1 MSPYLYKELYQQIKR
16 VINKQIAITD
26 INGQPFD
33 GVSDFA
39 KVKQFFLKAA
49 PSQDKA
55 SISLDDFP
63 ELQAIPL
70 FYEERPVGLVV
81 VEVSAEDI
89 QTLQIVSSLA
99 ELIVQQFMNVH
110 KPRPD
115 AVDLLLTRLAY
126 RPNTIDEEELE
137 QQMAALGFR
146 LDVQRAA
153 IVFELSGFWHNY
165 LQTIGQPLA
174 EKKSL
179 IDAKKHDIEQ
189 GLTSFFSKNQ
199 DNVIGYIGNDRFLV
213 LKDLSSTDF
222 NRFTKLM
229 TTHFKEITSSVKNVY
244 ITDVTIGI
252 GAPSVSASGLLISA
266 QEAQQVLDVGRKL
279 KGAGHVYTSDV
290 LGVLP
295 LVISG
300 NISQK
305 HDQAK
310 RILDGLDDPELTE
323 TLEAFLQHN
332 LNLTHTA
339 EALNIHRNTV
349 IYRLDRITEKL
360 GKDPRSFTDAVE
372 LYLAL
377 QLQKI
382 YM

>member
-16 VINKQIAITD
+16 VISKSIAIIDVDGT
-26 INGQPFD
+26 PFE
-33 GVSDFA
+33 GVSDFS
-39 KVKQFFLKAA
+39 KIKTFFLSGV
-49 PSQDKA
+49 PSQDK
-55 SISLDDFP
+55 SSVGVDGQP
-63 ELQAIPL
+63 GLQAIPL

-81 VEVSAEDI
+81 TEVTPEDVQTI
-89 QTLQIVSSLA
+89 QIISSLA

-153 IVFELSGFWHNY
+153 VVFELSGFWHNY
-165 LQTIGQPLA
+165 LQTIGQPLS

-179 IDAKKHDIEQ
+179 IDAKKHDIESS
-189 GLTSFFSKNQ
+189 LTSFFSKNQ
-199 DNVIGYIGNDRFLV
+199 DNIIGYIGNDRFLV

-229 TTHFKEITSSVKNVY
+229 TTHFKEITNSLKNVY
-244 ITDVTIGI
+244 IKEVTVGI
-252 GAPSVSASGLLISA
+252 GAPSLSASGLLISA
-266 QEAQQVLDVGRKL
+266 QEAQQVLEVGRKL
-279 KGAGHVYTSDV
+279 KGQGGVYRSDV

-300 NISQK
+300 NITQK
-305 HDQAK
+305 HEQAK
-310 RILDGLDDPELTE
+310 RILDGLDDPELLE

-332 LNLTHTA
+332 LNLTHTS
-339 EALNIHRNTV
+339 EALKIHRNTV
-349 IYRLDRITEKL
+349 IYRLDRVMEKIN
-360 GKDPRSFTDAVE
+360 KDPRSFTDAVE

-377 QLQKI
+377 QLEKI
-382 YM
+382 YS